1 MYRPLAAVAG
11 TIAGLAA
18 LLSYKSGAPPTRLT
32 TPTTAGSESAATPAP
47 TSAAAPPVASESPST
62 TAPARTPVT
71 RTGTGPDVPNRYGD
85 VQVRVTM
92 RGTQIVEVTPI
103 VLPTDRPR
111 SAQISQQAAPI
122 LRSEALQAQSANID
136 IVSGATY
143 TSESYARSLQGA
155 IDAARAS

>member
-1 MYRPLAAVAG
+1 MRRSLAAAAG
-11 TIAGLAA
+11 TAAGLAA
-18 LLSYKSGAPPTRLT
+18 LLGYKSGPPPTKLAA
-32 TPTTAGSESAATPAP
+32 TPTTDATTSDTTSPTAPASAP
-47 TSAAAPPVASESPST
+47 PST
-62 TAPARTPVT
+62 TAPASTRRTA
-71 RTGTGPDVPNRYGD
+71 TGPDVPNRFGD

-92 RGTQIVEVTPI
+92 SGGRLVEVAAV

-122 LRSEALQAQSANID
+122 LRSEALAAQSANID

-155 IDAARAS
+155 IDAARAG

>member
-1 MYRPLAAVAG
+1 MRRSLIAVAG

-18 LLSYKSGAPPTRLT
+18 LLGYKSGTPPTRLT
-32 TPTTAGSESAATPAP
+32 ATPTTDAAPTDGTPSTSPTTPTSSAPRTTPTTAPAP
-47 TSAAAPPVASESPST
+47 T
-62 TAPARTPVT
+62 R
-71 RTGTGPDVPNRYGD
+71 RTGTGPDVPNRFGD

-92 RGTQIVEVTPI
+92 SGGRLIDVTAV

-111 SAQISQQAAPI
+111 SAAISQQAAPI
-122 LRSEALQAQSANID
+122 LRSEALSAQSANID

-155 IDAARAS
+155 IDAARAG

>member
-1 MYRPLAAVAG
+1 VAG
-11 TIAGLAA
+11 TVAGLAA
-18 LLSYKSGAPPTRLT
+18 LLSYKSGTLPARPTAS
-32 TPTTAGSESAATPAP
+32 TTAGDSGTVAEPAPSAAP
-47 TSAAAPPVASESPST
+47 SPST
-62 TAPARTPVT
+62 TTPRVATPPATTT

-92 RGTQIVEVTPI
+92 SGGRLVDVTAL
-103 VLPTDRPR
+103 VLPTDRAR

-122 LRSEALQAQSANID
+122 LRSEALRAQSASID

-155 IDAARAS
+155 IDAARA